1 MNMLE
6 ANMRKVSDSLNSTV
20 RLAAEFGDEP
30 LKNLQL
36 YTSLVEKLCEI
47 DSQMNYHRKAIAESY
62 SEQTVESFDQRY
74 ETNLERK
81 KPQVRGHKRY
91 KDFVQYAK
99 PLLNP
104 SLQGQSRQPQKNDDD
119 DDGDLVVEGDVGV
132 MVDPI
137 TKRPLEVPVRNKQCK
152 HVYEKSAIE
161 NMLKQNPRTRCPVMG
176 CAAQGYVQQHLLELD
191 ITLQQQLI
199 QTRSL
204 LF

>member
-20 RLAAEFGDEP
+20 RLAAEFGDES
-30 LKNLQL
+30 LKDLKL

-47 DSQMNYHRKAIAESY
+47 DSKMNTHRKALAESY
-62 SEQTVESFDQRY
+62 AEQTVECFDQRY
-74 ETNLERK
+74 ETSIDRK

-104 SLQGQSRQPQKNDDD
+104 SLQGQPSQNDNDDD
-119 DDGDLVVEGDVGV
+119 DDGDLVMEADVGN

-137 TKRPLEVPVRNKQCK
+137 SKRPLEVPVRNKQCN
-152 HVYEKSAIE
+152 HVYEKSVIE
-161 NMLKQNPRTRCPVMG
+161 NLLKQNPRTRCPVMG
-176 CAAQGYVQQHLLELD
+176 CAAQGYVQQHLLEVD
-191 ITLQQQLI
+191 VRLQQQLI
-199 QTRSL
+199 QTRSV
-204 LF
+204 FT